1 MGPISRISPYD
12 ALYGETSLKIW
23 VGSVLDG
30 TLRLRD
36 ARRQIRGIAD
46 RVRVGPPY
54 PLPASEAHRQLHG
67 KNVGGEMC
75 RPDDQI
81 AGCCRL
87 VDLHRVAEQVLIGDI
102 DAGRRR
108 DAVAKAD
115 RGLDPARIGQAR
127 VAVLRIG
134 DRRLVETEAGAQDK
148 IGRQLIRAADR
159 DRDGVVPTLVGYP
172 EGASSA

>member
-1 MGPISRISPYD
+1 VSP
-12 ALYGETSLKIW
+12 K
-23 VGSVLDG
+23 
-30 TLRLRD
+30 
-36 ARRQIRGIAD
+36 
-46 RVRVGPPY
+46 
-54 PLPASEAHRQLHG
+54 
-67 KNVGGEMC
+67 
-75 RPDDQI
+75 
-81 AGCCRL
+81 
-87 VDLHRVAEQVLIGDI
+87 QVLIGDI

-148 IGRQLIRAADR
+148 IGRQLIRAANR

>member
-1 MGPISRISPYD
+1 
-12 ALYGETSLKIW
+12 
-23 VGSVLDG
+23 
-30 TLRLRD
+30 
-36 ARRQIRGIAD
+36 
-46 RVRVGPPY
+46 
-54 PLPASEAHRQLHG
+54 
-67 KNVGGEMC
+67 MC

-159 DRDGVVPTLVGYP
+159 DRNGVVPTLVGYP